1 MDFEYRT
8 FSKNDLHEVSPS
20 LYNDKP
26 DEIFSPTEETT
37 LTVLK
42 DNKII
47 AFIDFN
53 YYHDI
58 DVVSIDLFE
67 VFERSKGT
75 GTQIINE
82 IQRCENVSCIEV
94 NPLTDRS
101 VRFWRRMGFHFVD
114 SETMQWKKGQAN
126 EIT

>member
-1 MDFEYRT
+1 MDFEYRP
-8 FSKNDLHEVSPS
+8 FSKKDLHVVSPS
-20 LYNDKP
+20 LYNNKP
-26 DEIFSPTEETT
+26 DEIFSPTEENTFT
-37 LTVLK
+37 ILNG
-42 DNKII
+42 NKII
-47 AFIDFN
+47 AFIDFT

-82 IQRCENVSCIEV
+82 IQLCEKVNCIEV
-94 NPLTDRS
+94 NPFTECS
-101 VRFWRRMGFHFVD
+101 VEFWRKMGFYFVD